1 MNILLPKVKKKNEN
15 KRGRG
20 VAMITNRTWCRQ
32 NEI

>member
-1 MNILLPKVKKKNEN
+1 MNILLPKVKNEN